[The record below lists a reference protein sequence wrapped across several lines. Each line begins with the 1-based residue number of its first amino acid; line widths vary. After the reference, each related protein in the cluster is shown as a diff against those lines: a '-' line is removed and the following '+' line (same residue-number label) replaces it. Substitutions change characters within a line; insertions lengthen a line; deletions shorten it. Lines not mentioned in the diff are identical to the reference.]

1 MTDIQTTDTKS
12 TDTKSTDTDRRL
24 AAEEQA
30 GGSIV
35 DLTLNVNGVDHAL
48 TVEARRTLSDVIRED
63 IGLTGTHLGCEHG
76 VCGACTVLID
86 GQPSRS
92 CLLLAAQ
99 AQDGAITT
107 IEGLAGPDG
116 ELHPIQSAMM
126 ESHGFQ
132 CAFCSPGFLMSAVA
146 LLDEN
151 PDPTTAEIREELSG
165 NLCRCTGYESI
176 VAGVEVAVRAGQAK
190 QNDDRKGTA
199 Q

>member
-1 MTDIQTTDTKS
+1 MSDTTTS
-12 TDTKSTDTDRRL
+12 TASTSADANRRL
-24 AAEEQA
+24 AAEAKA
-30 GGSIV
+30 GGSV
-35 DLTLNVNGVDHAL
+35 LDLTLNVNGIDHAL

-99 AQDGAITT
+99 AQGGAITT

-116 ELHPIQSAMM
+116 ELHPIQEAMM
-126 ESHGFQ
+126 EAHGFQ

-146 LLDEN
+146 LLDDN

-190 QNDDRKGTA
+190 QNDDAKGATE
-199 Q
+199 